1 MHKSELVAQVA
12 EKTGQSTKVVAAV
25 VDAVFESISDTVAAG
40 GQVNVVG
47 FGAFSRTSRA
57 ARTGRNPNSG
67 EALVIPASTAPK
79 FTAGSAFKAK
89 VKNGKAV

>member
-1 MHKSELVAQVA
+1 MHKSELIAQVA
-12 EKTGQSTKVVAAV
+12 EQTGQPAKVVAAV
-25 VDAVFESISDTVAAG
+25 VDAVFESISDTVAEG
-40 GQVNVVG
+40 EPVNVVG

-57 ARTGRNPNSG
+57 ARNGRNPNSG